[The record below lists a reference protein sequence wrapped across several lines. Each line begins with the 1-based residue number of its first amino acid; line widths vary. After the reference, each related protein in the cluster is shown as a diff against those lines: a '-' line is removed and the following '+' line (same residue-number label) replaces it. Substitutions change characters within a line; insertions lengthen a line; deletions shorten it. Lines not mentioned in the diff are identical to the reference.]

1 MKKLFIGLLYIPL
14 LIFLSKAAV
23 QEKYLEVPY
32 VSTPYEVV
40 AEMLIIAD
48 VGKDDVVYDLGCG
61 DGRIVIMAAEKM
73 GAHGVGVDIDPQ
85 RIEES
90 SENAIRAK
98 VADKVRFLH
107 QDLFEA
113 NISEATVVTLYL
125 TSAVNLKVRPKL
137 LRELKPGTRV
147 VSNDFSM
154 GEWEPDKTSEV
165 TSDCD
170 NYAIYYWV
178 VPANVTGTWE
188 WIMPASSTKERYLLQ
203 LDQQF
208 QQVNGTV
215 IVGASKILIKDAKLR
230 GDRLQFTIDQK
241 VSGII
246 ATMLFEGR
254 VSSNSIEG
262 SVELKSGPIA
272 EKSKWVAKRNPATVT
287 PLDSSDYKNY
297 CRDQLMNIK

>member
-14 LIFLSKAAV
+14 LIFLSNAAV
-23 QEKYLEVPY
+23 QEECLEVPY
-32 VSTPYEVV
+32 VPTPYDVV
-40 AEMLIIAD
+40 EEMLRMAD
-48 VGKDDVVYDLGCG
+48 VSKDDVLYDLGCG

-73 GAHGVGVDIDPQ
+73 GTRGVGVDIDLQ
-85 RIEES
+85 RIKES
-90 SENAIRAK
+90 RENAIRAK
-98 VADKVRFLH
+98 VADRVRFLH

-125 TSAVNLKVRPKL
+125 TSDVNLKVRPKL

-147 VSNDFSM
+147 VSNDFDM
-154 GEWEPDKTSEV
+154 EEWEPDKTSEV
-165 TSDCD
+165 TSD
-170 NYAIYYWV
+170 YESYTIYFWV

-188 WIMPASSTKERYLLQ
+188 WIMPASSGKERYILQ

-208 QQVNGTV
+208 QQVNGIVT
-215 IVGASKILIKDAKLR
+215 VGATKMLIKDAKLR
-230 GDRLQFTIDQK
+230 GDRLQFTMDQK
-241 VSGII
+241 VKGRI

-272 EKSKWVAKRNPATVT
+272 EKSKWVAKRDPSTVALLSMT
-287 PLDSSDYKNY
+287 RYRFN
-297 CRDQLMNIK
+297 